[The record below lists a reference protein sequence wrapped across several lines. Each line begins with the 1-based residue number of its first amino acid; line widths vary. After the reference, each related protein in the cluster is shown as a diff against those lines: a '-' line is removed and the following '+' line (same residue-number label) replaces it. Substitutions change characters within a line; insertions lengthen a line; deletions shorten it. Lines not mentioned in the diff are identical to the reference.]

1 MQTCSSEAMPQ
12 YPYPTRCL
20 RHVQDDRTDPGM
32 LGGKGLELIRRT
44 AGRKHHVQRLRE
56 ADDGGPPDPFPTRW

>member
-1 MQTCSSEAMPQ
+1 VTGGCSPILFAGAVDG
-12 YPYPTRCL
+12 RCL